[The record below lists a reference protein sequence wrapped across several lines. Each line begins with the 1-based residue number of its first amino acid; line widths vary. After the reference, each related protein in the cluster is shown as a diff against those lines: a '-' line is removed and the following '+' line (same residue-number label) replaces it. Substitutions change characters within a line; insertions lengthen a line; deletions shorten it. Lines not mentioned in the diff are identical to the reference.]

1 MLKTKRLLIR
11 PVRADDTEILFE
23 IRRRVAR
30 WQGRSEHTLAE
41 TRAMYAAMEA
51 HEPGSE
57 PGWHQYVVETGDGT
71 IVGDI
76 GVHFGS
82 PSEAQA
88 EIGYSLHPDHWG
100 QGYAAEAL
108 GRLVDHLFDD
118 HGMHRLVATTGADN
132 LRSRALLERVGFRQE
147 AYCIEAF
154 FDRGLGQWVDDVSY
168 GLLARE
174 RHQPRR

>member
-1 MLKTKRLLIR
+1 MLKTKRLLLR

-30 WQGRSEHTLAE
+30 WQGRSEHTLDE
-41 TRAMYAAMEA
+41 TREMYAAMA
-51 HEPGSE
+51 AREPGSE
-57 PGWHQYVVETGDGT
+57 AGWHQYVVETRDGT

-82 PSEAQA
+82 PSHAQA

-100 QGYAAEAL
+100 LGYAAEAL

-118 HGMHRLVATTGADN
+118 HGLHRLVATTG
-132 LRSRALLERVGFRQE
+132 FRQE
-147 AYCIEAF
+147 AYCVEAF

>member
-1 MLKTKRLLIR
+1 VLKTKRLLIR
-11 PVRADDTEILFE
+11 PVRADDTEILYE

-30 WQGRSEHTLAE
+30 WQGRSEHTLEE
-41 TRAMYAAMEA
+41 TRAMYAAMAA

-57 PGWHQYVVETGDGT
+57 AGWHQYVVETEDGAV
-71 IVGDI
+71 VGDI

-100 QGYAAEAL
+100 HGYAAEAL

-118 HGMHRLVATTGADN
+118 HGLHRLVATTGADN

-147 AYCIEAF
+147 AYCVEAF
-154 FDRGLGQWVDDVSY
+154 FDRGLGRWVDDVSY